1 MFPVTRGGLPRLPRM
16 IDFIRYGGFNMFVLI
31 VVGIAMLI
39 TAVKFARNADPHR
52 LSLIRALTWALAF
65 STIAGVA
72 SGLMMTCLH
81 VVRDDEMMKDPLPH
95 LLQGTAESLTNV
107 ILGAGIGF
115 ATWILVA
122 VGVRRMPRDPA

>member
-1 MFPVTRGGLPRLPRM
+1 MV
-16 IDFIRYGGFNMFVLI
+16 DFIRYGGFNMWVLI
-31 VVGIAMLI
+31 AVGVALLI
-39 TAVKFARNADPHR
+39 TAVKFARNADPQR

-65 STIAGVA
+65 STIAGFA

-81 VVRDDEMMKDPLPH
+81 VVRDDEMLKQPLPN

-122 VGVRRMPRDPA
+122 VGVRRMPRDPAA

>member
-1 MFPVTRGGLPRLPRM
+1 M
-16 IDFIRYGGFNMFVLI
+16 IDFIRYGGFNMAVLI

-72 SGLMMTCLH
+72 AGLMMTCLH
-81 VVRDDEMMKDPLPH
+81 VVRDDEMMKDPLRYV
-95 LLQGTAESLTNV
+95 LQGTAESLTNV
-107 ILGAGIGF
+107 IVGAGIGF

-122 VGVRRMPRDPA
+122 VGVRRMPRDPAA